1 MGGRQ
6 NPVSVCGQMADL
18 ESEVRL
24 GSGTELEML
33 LSHTGKRHG
42 ARCGDWKQS
51 GGSGDRSML
60 LCHMEAKGPSGI
72 LG

>member
-1 MGGRQ
+1 MYVGRWQ
-6 NPVSVCGQMADL
+6 TWNLKCVWAA
-18 ESEVRL
+18 
-24 GSGTELEML
+24 ELEML